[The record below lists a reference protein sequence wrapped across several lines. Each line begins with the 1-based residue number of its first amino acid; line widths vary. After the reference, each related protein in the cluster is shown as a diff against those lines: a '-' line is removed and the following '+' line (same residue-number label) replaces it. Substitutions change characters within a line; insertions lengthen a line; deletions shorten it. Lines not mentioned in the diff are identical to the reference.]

1 MLEQKLL
8 LTKKKKN
15 SFNILLLTEK
25 KTNAI
30 HKQKGSVFLDNLPL
44 TFN

>member
-8 LTKKKKN
+8 LTQKKN